1 MDGTKV
7 LLSDA
12 EGTVVLAVNE
22 SAAALWEL
30 CDGTT
35 SAQEMAVAISE
46 LAGIPLVRAV
56 ADVRAT
62 LIRFEQAGLVSF
74 GDRPGEAIVCP

>member
-30 CDGTT
+30 CDGAT
-35 SAQEMAVAISE
+35 SAQEMASAVRD
-46 LAGIPLVRAV
+46 LAGIPLERAV
-56 ADVRAT
+56 ADVKAT